1 MRKIIQ
7 LVLFVTALL
16 GLGDAQDI
24 ATRPSASER
33 DQMIMRE
40 FVIRQLEEQRERPEA
55 ASAERQDEQF
65 QERQFMQKANAFVH
79 MWTEFAKTYNEKQ
92 TFDATLASKLTRA
105 FHELETSTSWP
116 HPSRRN
122 QTPSKQ

>member
-1 MRKIIQ
+1 MRNIIQ
-7 LVLFVTALL
+7 LVLFVTALR

-40 FVIRQLEEQRERPEA
+40 FVTRQLEGQRERAEV
-55 ASAERQDEQF
+55 ASAERQDERF
-65 QERQFMQKANAFVH
+65 QERQFMQKANAFVR

-92 TFDATLASKLTRA
+92 AFDATLASKLTRA
-105 FHELETSTSWP
+105 FHELETSTCWP
-116 HPSRRN
+116 HPARRN
-122 QTPSKQ
+122 RTPSKR